1 LYGQAIIYQELSYM
15 VRMVVMSCEI
25 IDRRRGERKSNYGQ
39 RETRV
44 SGVLIEEGLSK

>member
-25 IDRRRGERKSNYGQ
+25 IDRRREEEQLWTKGDEGEWS
-39 RETRV
+39 
-44 SGVLIEEGLSK
+44 ID